1 MRENKEARRKV
12 HSHVMTHP
20 PPSQTN
26 EYKVNAD
33 TVADT
38 EDEMFVLNVDQ
49 NPKWVSLAQL
59 LPPHEVGETR
69 ETLLTRY

>member
-12 HSHVMTHP
+12 HFHVMTRP

-33 TVADT
+33 TAADT

-59 LPPHEVGETR
+59 LPPHEARETR